1 MYFYGYVLMFMLN
14 YKDEGEEE
22 GFTIEVDSA
31 QFNYPHIFFFYQID
45 TCQNI

>member
-1 MYFYGYVLMFMLN
+1 MGMCLCSCLN

-31 QFNYPHIFFFYQID
+31 QFNYPHIFLSNRYMSKYI
-45 TCQNI
+45 ILL